1 LQKKLEEE
9 QVNLLIYINPMLTN
23 TSNKGNVRNNYYLTA
38 SANDYFIKDQDGNNF
53 ETRAVSD
60 FSASLLNFNL

>member
-1 LQKKLEEE
+1 
-9 QVNLLIYINPMLTN
+9 MLTN